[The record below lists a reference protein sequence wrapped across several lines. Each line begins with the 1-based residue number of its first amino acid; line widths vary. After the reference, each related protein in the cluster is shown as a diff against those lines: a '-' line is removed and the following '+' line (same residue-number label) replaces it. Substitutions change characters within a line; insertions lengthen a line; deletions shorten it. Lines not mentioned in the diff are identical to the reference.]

1 MAQLPAHLQHNMRN
15 IQRERM
21 ERVEREN
28 AQVPV
33 RRYRAQRER
42 EEEEKRRA
50 DEWFRGLIGRLPP
63 PPVLGLGVRRRDED
77 GGDTH
82 SGGDERDASPS
93 PRGPGRRGR
102 AWRDQFTRRV
112 SGGRGNNNDNNNHA
126 VEDLY
131 NDENDVEH
139 AAKHTRGRKIHHHH
153 HHRAASSKGKAAV
166 YNSQPYLPVSQSA
179 MGQYYTGQGEIYNG
193 QREEEEYDEGAG
205 SWYWKKRTGMHRVKR
220 SIGKM
225 SRVFRKE

>member
-1 MAQLPAHLQHNMRN
+1 MRN

-21 ERVEREN
+21 QRVEREN

-63 PPVLGLGVRRRDED
+63 PPVLKLGAHRRDEG
-77 GGDTH
+77 GGDTGGE
-82 SGGDERDASPS
+82 GGDERDASPS

-112 SGGRGNNNDNNNHA
+112 SEGRDNHNHDHNGA
-126 VEDLY
+126 VENMY
-131 NDENDVEH
+131 TVENDVEH
-139 AAKHTRGRKIHHHH
+139 DAGQARGRKMHHH

-166 YNSQPYLPVSQSA
+166 YGHSTNQPYLPGSQSA
-179 MGQYYTGQGEIYNG
+179 MGQYYTGQGEVYNG
-193 QREEEEYDEGAG
+193 QHEEEEYDEGAG

-225 SRVFRKE
+225 SRVSRKE

>member
-15 IQRERM
+15 IQRERL

-33 RRYRAQRER
+33 RRYGAQRER

-63 PPVLGLGVRRRDED
+63 PPVLGVGVGLGATRRDQR
-77 GGDTH
+77 GGDGD
-82 SGGDERDASPS
+82 SGDAGGDERDASPS

-102 AWRDQFTRRV
+102 AWRDEFTRRV
-112 SGGRGNNNDNNNHA
+112 SEGRGDHNGNNT
-126 VEDLY
+126 VEESY
-131 NDENDVEH
+131 TENDMEY
-139 AAKHTRGRKIHHHH
+139 AAKHARGRKMYHH

-166 YNSQPYLPVSQSA
+166 YNNQPYLPGSQSA
-179 MGQYYTGQGEIYNG
+179 MNQYYTGQGDIYRG
-193 QREEEEYDEGAG
+193 QQEEEEYDESAG
-205 SWYWKKRTGMHRVKR
+205 SC
-220 SIGKM
+220 IG
-225 SRVFRKE
+225 RRGLECIV